1 MYNVYT
7 EDDCLSLED
16 CTSFIA
22 SKIEQAKN
30 MFENVVIVGCI
41 TTESTA
47 EQIIGELNELGAW
60 VDCQEV
66 GEYKYLFKIQWN
78 NF

>member
-1 MYNVYT
+1 MYNP
-7 EDDCLSLED
+7 EDYCLSLEEA
-16 CTSFIA
+16 SKFIG

-30 MFENVVIVGCI
+30 MFENVVIVGCTI
-41 TTESTA
+41 TESTA
-47 EQIIGELNELGAW
+47 EQIIAEIQEYGAW
-60 VDCQEV
+60 VDCQQV